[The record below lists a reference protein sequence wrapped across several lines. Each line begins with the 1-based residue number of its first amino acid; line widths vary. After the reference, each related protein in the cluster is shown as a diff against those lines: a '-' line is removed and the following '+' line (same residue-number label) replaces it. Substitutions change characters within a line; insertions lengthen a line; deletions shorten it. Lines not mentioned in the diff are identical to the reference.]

1 VLGTYGVKIFPLD
14 DHLVTKDITVE

>member
-14 DHLVTKDITVE
+14 DYFVTKDITVE